1 MAEDQGVTDLNAHL
15 RSSLG
20 VLTSRTPCWEAA
32 VVTEHKNMLQNSDP
46 NSFLKE
52 KE

>member
-1 MAEDQGVTDLNAHL
+1 MAEYQGVTELNAHL

-20 VLTSRTPCWEAA
+20 VLTSRTPCWEA

>member
-1 MAEDQGVTDLNAHL
+1 MAEYQGVTELNAHL

-20 VLTSRTPCWEAA
+20 VLTSRTPCWEA
-32 VVTEHKNMLQNSDP
+32 VVTEHKNMLQNSDL